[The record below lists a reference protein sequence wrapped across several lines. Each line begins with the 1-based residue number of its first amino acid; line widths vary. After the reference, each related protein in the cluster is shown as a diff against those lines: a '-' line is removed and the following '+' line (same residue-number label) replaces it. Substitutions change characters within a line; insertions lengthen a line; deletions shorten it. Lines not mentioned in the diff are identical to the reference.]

1 MPNKTIEKI
10 WYGKVKPF
18 EQLRDDEGH
27 DTEVYKNVSVL
38 RKELLATLTNEQK
51 ELLERYESA
60 QDAVTAICEKKSF
73 ERGFKLGVNLIIE
86 SVGKS

>member
-1 MPNKTIEKI
+1 M
-10 WYGKVKPF
+10 
-18 EQLRDDEGH
+18 
-27 DTEVYKNVSVL
+27 L

-60 QDAVTAICEKKSF
+60 QDAVTAIYEKKSF